1 MHPNSYQIV
10 ILLSYLSVTLFSYWL
25 EWLNLRHLRKYGALV
40 PPEFEGS
47 IDSAALEKARDY
59 TVEKSRFG
67 IIESVFGDFLAIIFL
82 FGGLIDIYNNLIA
95 GLGLPFVLSGTLFFL
110 LLIYAKTMLSIP
122 FDLYGTFRIENKYG
136 FNTMSA
142 RLWIVD
148 FVKSQLLT
156 TILFAIVCVAALSLI
171 RMSPDHWWFIVWL
184 FFLVFSLFVMY
195 LSPYVIEPLFHK
207 FTPLGDETL
216 EDSIREVLNKAGIR
230 ISRVFQMDASKR
242 SRHTNAY
249 FTGIGSVKRIVLFDT
264 LLQKFDRDE
273 IVSVLAHEA
282 GHWKKK
288 HVLKSI
294 ILTEVMS
301 LIGLYVSY
309 RVIKAGFIGS
319 LFNIRHDTLYA
330 DLLILAFIGGIITVP
345 LTPLATFM
353 SRRHER
359 EADRFGVEMTGNAE
373 AAATALIKLS
383 KDNLS
388 NLHPHPLYAA
398 FHYSHPP
405 VVERVREIRAL
416 AHAPGSTG
424 NDGQMI

>member
-1 MHPNSYQIV
+1 MNGYQIV
-10 ILLSYLSVTLFSYWL
+10 ILLSYLSVTLFSHWL
-25 EWLNLRHLRKYGALV
+25 EWLNLRHLRKYGAQV

-47 IDSAALEKARDY
+47 IDGAALEKARDY

-67 IIESVFGDFLAIIFL
+67 IVESVFGDLLAIIFL
-82 FGGLIDIYNNLIA
+82 FGGLINIYNSRIA

-110 LLIYAKTMLSIP
+110 VLIYAKTILSIP
-122 FDLYGTFRIENKYG
+122 FDLYRTFRIENKYG
-136 FNTMSA
+136 FNTMTA
-142 RLWIVD
+142 GLWIAD
-148 FVKSQLLT
+148 FLKSQLLT
-156 TILFAIVCVAALSLI
+156 TILFAVVSVAAFSLI

-184 FFLVFSLFVMY
+184 FFLAFSLFVMY
-195 LSPYVIEPLFHK
+195 ISPYVIEPLFHK
-207 FTPLGDETL
+207 FAPLRDETL
-216 EDSIREVLNKAGIR
+216 EGSIREVLNRAGIR

-249 FTGIGSVKRIVLFDT
+249 FTGIGRVKRIVLFDT

-294 ILTEVMS
+294 VFTEVLS
-301 LIGLYVSY
+301 LIGTYLAY
-309 RVIKAGFIGS
+309 KALRSGFIGTMFG
-319 LFNIRHDTLYA
+319 LQPNTLYA
-330 DLLILAFIGGIITVP
+330 DLLILAFIGGIITFT
-345 LTPLATFM
+345 LSPLATYI
-353 SRRHER
+353 SRKHER
-359 EADRFGVEMTGNAE
+359 EADRFGVETTGNAE

-388 NLHPHPLYAA
+388 NLHPHPLYAV

-416 AHAPGSTG
+416 TG
-424 NDGQMI
+424 RISAGTARNP